1 MCEKGYKVEIS
12 SIYLK
17 SNLTLWAEYGIIY
30 EKSGFRKI
38 MRESVELV
46 IRSIHLIAAIIW
58 FGGVLF
64 STFIAMPILRQNL
77 PPQDL
82 LAVHNRFRTW
92 IRLMIHVLLTTG
104 AMVFFIVAWNNGFF
118 AQQSGSDFKTYVL
131 TFVAKLAAFGLM
143 ALFWGIYSSLYRR
156 HLEVTP
162 PDSEAHHNQ
171 SPYINIWRSLTLIAG
186 LIVFALALLV
196 KN

>member
-1 MCEKGYKVEIS
+1 
-12 SIYLK
+12 
-17 SNLTLWAEYGIIY
+17 
-30 EKSGFRKI
+30 

-46 IRSIHLIAAIIW
+46 IRSVHLIAAIIW

-64 STFIAMPILRQNL
+64 STFIATPILRRSL
-77 PPQDL
+77 STEDL

-118 AQQSGSDFKTYVL
+118 AQQSGSDFKIYML
-131 TFVAKLAAFGLM
+131 IFVAKLAAFGLM
-143 ALFWGIYSSLYRR
+143 ALFWGLYSSLYRQ
-156 HLEVTP
+156 HLEVAP
-162 PDSEAHHNQ
+162 PDSEAHHNL
-171 SPYINIWRSLTLIAG
+171 SPYINIWRGLTLITG
-186 LIVFALALLV
+186 GIVFALALLV

>member
-1 MCEKGYKVEIS
+1 
-12 SIYLK
+12 
-17 SNLTLWAEYGIIY
+17 
-30 EKSGFRKI
+30 

-46 IRSIHLIAAIIW
+46 IRSVHLVAAIIW

-64 STFIAMPILRQNL
+64 STFIALPILQQSL
-77 PPQDL
+77 PPQSL

-118 AQQSGSDFKTYVL
+118 SAQNENHDFKAYML

-143 ALFWGIYSSLYRR
+143 ALFWGLYSSLYRR
-156 HLEVTP
+156 YLEAIP
-162 PDSEAHHNQ
+162 PDEKIYRSP
-171 SPYINIWRSLTLIAG
+171 SPYINVWRGLTLAAG
-186 LIVFALALLV
+186 SIVFALTLLL
-196 KN
+196 

>member
-1 MCEKGYKVEIS
+1 
-12 SIYLK
+12 
-17 SNLTLWAEYGIIY
+17 
-30 EKSGFRKI
+30 

-104 AMVFFIVAWNNGFF
+104 AMVFFIVALNNGFF
-118 AQQSGSDFKTYVL
+118 TQQRGSDFKIYVL
-131 TFVAKLAAFGLM
+131 TFVAKFAAFGLM
-143 ALFWGIYSSLYRR
+143 ALFWGLYSSLYRR

-171 SPYINIWRSLTLIAG
+171 SPYINVWRGLTLIAG
-186 LIVFALALLV
+186 LIVFALAMLL
-196 KN
+196 

>member
-1 MCEKGYKVEIS
+1 
-12 SIYLK
+12 
-17 SNLTLWAEYGIIY
+17 
-30 EKSGFRKI
+30 

-46 IRSIHLIAAIIW
+46 IRSIHLIASIVW

-82 LAVHNRFRTW
+82 LAVHNRFGTW

-118 AQQSGSDFKTYVL
+118 AQQNGSDFKTYML
-131 TFVAKLAAFGLM
+131 IFVAKLAAFGLM
-143 ALFWGIYSSLYRR
+143 ALFWGLYSSLYRR
-156 HLEVTP
+156 HLEVMP

-171 SPYINIWRSLTLIAG
+171 SPYINIWRGLTLIAG
-186 LIVFALALLV
+186 LIVFALTLLV